1 MVVVDQE
8 LIGRVEGAPEHFDY
22 EPETDIVDI
31 DFQRSQQQLLDILL
45 DVLSVVVQMQQSIPQ
60 LVQNQHQRPILGER
74 QDEALRPLV
83 LDGVALD
90 PGLQQR
96 IVIGDQL
103 LEVLLGLLVLSLLEV
118 AHQVLPELFV
128 LLVNRTLIGGL
139 EPSG

>member
-1 MVVVDQE
+1 M
-8 LIGRVEGAPEHFDY
+8 
-22 EPETDIVDI
+22 
-31 DFQRSQQQLLDILL
+31 LDILI
-45 DVLSVVVQMQQSIPQ
+45 DVLSVVV
-60 LVQNQHQRPILGER
+60 LVQRSIQQLFQNEYQRPILGER
-74 QDEALRPLV
+74 QDEALRSLI

-118 AHQVLPELFV
+118 AHQVLPELVV
-128 LLVNRTLIGGL
+128 LLVNRTLISGL